1 MILGAKKLFQNGA
14 EFHIGPNLTETC
26 PKTAADNYHREL
38 AMKGSCLGRKKG
50 TGRDFPALDLN
61 WPDDP
66 KIGLFPPL

>member
-1 MILGAKKLFQNGA
+1 MILGAKKL
-14 EFHIGPNLTETC
+14 FHIGPNLTETF
-26 PKTAADNYHREL
+26 PKTPPADNYHREL
-38 AMKGSCLGRKKG
+38 GFKGSCLGRKKG